1 MWSGDAEVFTVIL
14 INLLPHREV
23 ARKRRKDLFNISAGL
38 CAVLGGVLAGL
49 VFLVIQ
55 AQTDEQMARNA
66 LLRTEIKI
74 FDAQIKEITTLES
87 EIAALQ
93 ARQQAVEDLQSD
105 RNIPVYLLS
114 ELARILPE
122 GVYLKA
128 IVQTGADVSLQGVAQ
143 SNERVSELLREL
155 SDGSDWFT
163 QPQLIEI
170 VASSI
175 KLSDRD
181 QRRVA
186 NFNIRFK
193 LLRASQVDAKKG
205 VKQPA
210 AKSKG

>member
-1 MWSGDAEVFTVIL
+1 MIL

-23 ARKRRKDLFNISAGL
+23 ARKKRKDLFNIYAAL
-38 CAVLGGVLAGL
+38 AAVVGGILAGL
-49 VFLVIQ
+49 VLLVIQ
-55 AQTDEQMARNA
+55 GQTDAQMARNE

-74 FDAQIKEITTLES
+74 FDVQIKEIATLEA

-93 ARQQAVEDLQSD
+93 ARRQAVENLQSD
-105 RNIPVYLLS
+105 RNIPVHLLS

-128 IVQTGADVSLQGVAQ
+128 ITQTGPDVALQGVAQ

-155 SDGSDWFT
+155 SGGSDWFT

-170 VASSI
+170 TASSVQ
-175 KLSDRD
+175 LSARD

-186 NFNIRFK
+186 NFSIRFK
-193 LLRASQVDAKKG
+193 LLSASQVDAKKG
-205 VKQPA
+205 VNKPA
-210 AKSKG
+210 AKAKG

>member
-1 MWSGDAEVFTVIL
+1 MIL

-23 ARKRRKDLFNISAGL
+23 ARKKRKDLFNIYAAL
-38 CAVLGGVLAGL
+38 AAVVGGILAGL
-49 VFLVIQ
+49 VLLVIQ
-55 AQTDEQMARNA
+55 GQTDAQMTRNE

-74 FDAQIKEITTLES
+74 FDVQIKEIATLEA

-93 ARQQAVEDLQSD
+93 ARQQAVENLQSD
-105 RNIPVYLLS
+105 RNIPVHLLS

-128 IVQTGADVSLQGVAQ
+128 ITQTGPDVALQGVAQ

-155 SDGSDWFT
+155 SGGSDWFT

-170 VASSI
+170 TASSVQ
-175 KLSDRD
+175 LSARD

-186 NFNIRFK
+186 NFSIRFK
-193 LLRASQVDAKKG
+193 LLSASQVDAKKG
-205 VKQPA
+205 VNKPA
-210 AKSKG
+210 AKAKG

>member
-1 MWSGDAEVFTVIL
+1 MIL

-23 ARKRRKDLFNISAGL
+23 ARKKRKDLFNISAAL
-38 CAVLGGVLAGL
+38 CAVLGGVLAGF
-49 VFLVIQ
+49 VFLAIQ
-55 AQTDEQMARNA
+55 AQTDDQMARNA
-66 LLRTEIKI
+66 MLRTEINI
-74 FDAQIKEITTLES
+74 LDVQIKEIATLES
-87 EIAALQ
+87 EIVALQ

-128 IVQTGADVSLQGVAQ
+128 IAQTGADVSLQGVAQ

-193 LLRASQVDAKKG
+193 LLRASEVDAKKG

>member
-128 IVQTGADVSLQGVAQ
+128 IAQTGADVSLQGVAQ

>member
-1 MWSGDAEVFTVIL
+1 MIL

-23 ARKRRKDLFNISAGL
+23 ARKKRKDLFNIYAAL
-38 CAVLGGVLAGL
+38 AAVVGGILAGL
-49 VFLVIQ
+49 VLLVIQ
-55 AQTDEQMARNA
+55 GQTDAQMARNE

-74 FDAQIKEITTLES
+74 FDVQIKEIATLEA

-93 ARQQAVEDLQSD
+93 ARQQAVENLQSD
-105 RNIPVYLLS
+105 RNIPVHLLS

-128 IVQTGADVSLQGVAQ
+128 ITQTGPDVALQGVAQ

-155 SDGSDWFT
+155 SGGSDWFT

-170 VASSI
+170 TASSVQ
-175 KLSDRD
+175 LSARD

-186 NFNIRFK
+186 NFSIRFK
-193 LLRASQVDAKKG
+193 LLSASQVDAKKG
-205 VKQPA
+205 VNKPA
-210 AKSKG
+210 AKAKG

>member
-1 MWSGDAEVFTVIL
+1 VIL

-23 ARKRRKDLFNISAGL
+23 ARKKRKDLFNIYAAL
-38 CAVLGGVLAGL
+38 AAVVGGILAGL
-49 VFLVIQ
+49 VLLVIQ
-55 AQTDEQMARNA
+55 GQTDAQMARNE

-74 FDAQIKEITTLES
+74 FDVQIKEIATLEA

-93 ARQQAVEDLQSD
+93 ARQQAVENLQSD
-105 RNIPVYLLS
+105 RNIPVHLLS

-128 IVQTGADVSLQGVAQ
+128 ITQTGPDVALQGVAQ

-155 SDGSDWFT
+155 SGGSDWFT

-170 VASSI
+170 TASSVQ
-175 KLSDRD
+175 LSARD

-186 NFNIRFK
+186 NFSIRFK
-193 LLRASQVDAKKG
+193 LLSASQVDAKKG
-205 VKQPA
+205 VNKPA
-210 AKSKG
+210 AKAKG